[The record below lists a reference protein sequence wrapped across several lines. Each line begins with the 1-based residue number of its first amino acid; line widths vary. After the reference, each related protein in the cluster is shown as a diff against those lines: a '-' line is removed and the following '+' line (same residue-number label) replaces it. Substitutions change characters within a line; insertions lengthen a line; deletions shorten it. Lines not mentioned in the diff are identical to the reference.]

1 MLPWEM
7 RKKYPNT
14 WKQEHQFAIILG
26 ITLIVFYSCL
36 QFFLH
41 DDSHGSYSICTIESA
56 YTKERGGMLGN
67 MNDVALI
74 GVFETKEC
82 GTIKMY
88 EAPYGKNIPACVSEI
103 QPGKKYK
110 MYKTWS
116 TRNDDRNFD
125 TLRLEEIKE

>member
-1 MLPWEM
+1 MFPWTI

-14 WKQEHQFAIILG
+14 WKQEYRFAIILG
-26 ITLIVFYSCL
+26 ITLIAFYSCL
-36 QFFLH
+36 QFYLH
-41 DDSHGSYSICTIESA
+41 DDSHGAYSICTVESA
-56 YTKERGGMLGN
+56 YTKKRGGTLGN

-82 GTIKMY
+82 GTIEMY
-88 EAPYGKNIPACVSEI
+88 NAPDGKNIPEYVSQI
-103 QPGKKYK
+103 QTGKKYK

-116 TRNDDRNFD
+116 TRNDDRNFN

>member
-1 MLPWEM
+1 MLPWEI

-14 WKQEHQFAIILG
+14 WKQEYRFAIILG

-56 YTKERGGMLGN
+56 YTKKRGGMLGD

-82 GTIKMY
+82 GNIKMY
-88 EAPYGKNIPACVSEI
+88 AAPYGKNIPECVSEI

-110 MYKTWS
+110 IHKNLS
-116 TRNDDRNFD
+116 TRNDDKDFD
-125 TLRLEEIKE
+125 MTRFEEIKE

>member
-1 MLPWEM
+1 MLPWEI

-14 WKQEHQFAIILG
+14 WKQEYRFAIILG

-56 YTKERGGMLGN
+56 YTKKRGGMLGD

-82 GTIKMY
+82 GNIKMY
-88 EAPYGKNIPACVSEI
+88 AAPYGKNIPECVSEI

-110 MYKTWS
+110 IHKTLS
-116 TRNDDRNFD
+116 TRNDDKDFD
-125 TLRLEEIKE
+125 MTRFEEIKE

>member
-1 MLPWEM
+1 MFPWEI

-14 WKQEHQFAIILG
+14 WKQEYRFAIIFG

-56 YTKERGGMLGN
+56 YTKKRGGMLGD

-82 GTIKMY
+82 GNIKMY
-88 EAPYGKNIPACVSEI
+88 AAPYGKNIPECVSEI

-110 MYKTWS
+110 IHKTLS
-116 TRNDDRNFD
+116 TRNDDKDFD
-125 TLRLEEIKE
+125 MTRFEEIKE

>member
-1 MLPWEM
+1 MLPWEI

-14 WKQEHQFAIILG
+14 WKQEYRFAIILG

-41 DDSHGSYSICTIESA
+41 DDRHGSYSICTIESA
-56 YTKERGGMLGN
+56 YTKKRGGMLGD

-82 GTIKMY
+82 GNIKMY
-88 EAPYGKNIPACVSEI
+88 AAPYGKNIPECVSEI

-110 MYKTWS
+110 IHKTLS
-116 TRNDDRNFD
+116 TRNDDKDFD
-125 TLRLEEIKE
+125 MTRFEEIKE

>member
-1 MLPWEM
+1 MLPWEIH
-7 RKKYPNT
+7 KKYPNT
-14 WKQEHQFAIILG
+14 WKQEYRFAIILG
-26 ITLIVFYSCL
+26 IALIVFYSCL

-56 YTKERGGMLGN
+56 YTKKRGGTLGD

-88 EAPYGKNIPACVSEI
+88 AAPYGKNILECVSEI

-110 MYKTWS
+110 IHKTLS
-116 TRNDDRNFD
+116 TRNDDKDFD
-125 TLRLEEIKE
+125 ITRFEEIKE

>member
-1 MLPWEM
+1 MLPWEI

-14 WKQEHQFAIILG
+14 WKQEYRFAIILG

-56 YTKERGGMLGN
+56 YTKKRGGMLGY

-82 GTIKMY
+82 GNIKMY
-88 EAPYGKNIPACVSEI
+88 AAPYGKNIPECVSEI

-110 MYKTWS
+110 IHKTLS
-116 TRNDDRNFD
+116 TRNDDKDFD
-125 TLRLEEIKE
+125 MTRFEEIKE

>member
-1 MLPWEM
+1 MLPWDI

-14 WKQEHQFAIILG
+14 WKQEYRFAIILG

-56 YTKERGGMLGN
+56 YTKKRGGMLGD

-82 GTIKMY
+82 GNIKMY
-88 EAPYGKNIPACVSEI
+88 AAPYGKNIPECVSEI

-110 MYKTWS
+110 IHKTLS
-116 TRNDDRNFD
+116 TRNDDKDFD
-125 TLRLEEIKE
+125 MTRFEEIKE

>member
-1 MLPWEM
+1 MLPWEI

-14 WKQEHQFAIILG
+14 WKQEYRFAIILG

-56 YTKERGGMLGN
+56 YTKKRGGMLGD

-82 GTIKMY
+82 GNIKMY
-88 EAPYGKNIPACVSEI
+88 AAPYGKNIPECVSEI

-110 MYKTWS
+110 IHKTLS
-116 TRNDDRNFD
+116 TRNDDKDFD
-125 TLRLEEIKE
+125 MTRFEEIKA

>member
-1 MLPWEM
+1 MLPWEI

-14 WKQEHQFAIILG
+14 WKQEYRFAIILG

-56 YTKERGGMLGN
+56 YTKKRGGMLGD
-67 MNDVALI
+67 MNGVALI

-88 EAPYGKNIPACVSEI
+88 AAPYGKNIPACVSEI

-110 MYKTWS
+110 IHKTLS
-116 TRNDDRNFD
+116 TRNDDKDFD
-125 TLRLEEIKE
+125 MTRFEEIKE

>member
-1 MLPWEM
+1 MLPWEI

-14 WKQEHQFAIILG
+14 WKQEYRFAIILG

-41 DDSHGSYSICTIESA
+41 DDSHGSSSICTIESA
-56 YTKERGGMLGN
+56 YTKKRGGMLGD

-82 GTIKMY
+82 GNIKMY
-88 EAPYGKNIPACVSEI
+88 AAPYGKNIPECVSEI

-110 MYKTWS
+110 IHKTLS
-116 TRNDDRNFD
+116 TRNDDKDFD
-125 TLRLEEIKE
+125 MTRFEEIKE

>member
-1 MLPWEM
+1 MPPWEI

-14 WKQEHQFAIILG
+14 WKQEYRFAIILG
-26 ITLIVFYSCL
+26 IALIVFYSCL

-56 YTKERGGMLGN
+56 YTKERGGTLGN

-82 GTIKMY
+82 GTIEMY
-88 EAPYGKNIPACVSEI
+88 AAPYGKNIPACVSEI
-103 QPGKKYK
+103 QSGKKYK
-110 MYKTWS
+110 MYKTLS
-116 TRNDDRNFD
+116 TRNDNKDFSTTRF
-125 TLRLEEIKE
+125 EEIKE

>member
-1 MLPWEM
+1 MFPWTI

-14 WKQEHQFAIILG
+14 WKQEYRFTIILG
-26 ITLIVFYSCL
+26 IVLIAFYSCL
-36 QFFLH
+36 QFYLH
-41 DDSHGSYSICTIESA
+41 DDSHGSYSVCTVESA

-82 GTIKMY
+82 GTIEMY
-88 EAPYGKNIPACVSEI
+88 AAPDGKNIPEYVSEI
-103 QPGKKYK
+103 KAGKKYK
-110 MYKTWS
+110 MYKAWS
-116 TRNDDRNFD
+116 TRNDDRNFN